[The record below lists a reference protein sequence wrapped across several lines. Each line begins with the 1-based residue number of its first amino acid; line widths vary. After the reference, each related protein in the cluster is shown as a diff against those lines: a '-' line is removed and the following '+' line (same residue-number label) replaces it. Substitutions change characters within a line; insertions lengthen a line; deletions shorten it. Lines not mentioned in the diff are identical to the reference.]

1 MGNLWFRMLA
11 RRSRRA
17 TWTIVG
23 LALCA
28 MYLTGTISLVGGLHE
43 TTAGIAG
50 TFQQGPIVAY
60 KGDNLLDSR
69 ISTSAIDNKV
79 PDCAKVSITNVRVS
93 PGSSG
98 VVVTTY
104 AVHADD
110 PKNFLNLP
118 EANLSK
124 GSVIIGK
131 RLSDRFLEL
140 GVSLFVGTVLR
151 LSGPSGLTQ
160 VSVEAVFV
168 SSALI
173 PPDWM
178 LISGEDIESLDSRA
192 ADSCS
197 FVVLA
202 EGDEPGRAELE
213 SIGLKTQNSMSVIN
227 FFEKGIY
234 QIEQALWGLIGIT
247 SVIVGLLVY
256 STLSIEVGMRKPDI
270 RLLKKMGAGPGR
282 VAGLFAGRGVYFALC
297 GAAIGVAAGC
307 LAANVLI
314 SLAAARGLTTMII
327 PKADLFS
334 VAIPFVIILLAGL
347 VGAAIPSIS
356 AAREPMGGGAE

>member
-1 MGNLWFRMLA
+1 
-11 RRSRRA
+11 
-17 TWTIVG
+17 
-23 LALCA
+23 

-43 TTAGIAG
+43 TTAGIAS
-50 TFQQGPIVAY
+50 TFQQGPIVSY
-60 KGDNLLDSR
+60 KGDNLLESR
-69 ISTSAIDNKV
+69 ISSSSVDSKV
-79 PDCAKVSITNVRVS
+79 LVCAKVSLVDVHVS

-98 VVVTTY
+98 VVVSTY
-104 AVHADD
+104 AANADD
-110 PKNFLNLP
+110 PDNILNLP
-118 EANLSK
+118 GTNLSK

-131 RLSDRFLEL
+131 RLGDRFSEI
-140 GVSLFVGTVLR
+140 GVSLFVGSVLR
-151 LSGPSGLTQ
+151 LSCPTGSVQ
-160 VSVEAVFV
+160 VSVEAIYV
-168 SSALI
+168 SSILM

-178 LISGEDIESLDSRA
+178 LISREDIESLDSRA

-202 EGDEPGRAELE
+202 QGDEPGRAALE

-234 QIEQALWGLIGIT
+234 QIEQALWGLIAIT

-282 VAGLFAGRGVYFALC
+282 VASLFAGRGVYFALC

-307 LAANVLI
+307 LAANILI